1 MTTRPPLGATER
13 STPSGT
19 GLASVLNGYL
29 DRHRPSEEV
38 VVAYASREIAAS
50 TADVYAVLIDPRSYP
65 SWLAGAKEIR
75 EVDAD
80 WPAPGSRFHHRVR
93 FGPITVADSTEMIA
107 AQPCQRIEL
116 AVRARPF
123 VSAIVTF
130 ALVGDDRRCMVSF
143 EEEPRV
149 RLVGNLVRPVMDP
162 VTHMRNHHSLKRLEQ
177 VAKVYSTRISRSMAT
192 KSCQP
197 FDAADR

>member
-93 FGPITVADSTEMIA
+93 FGPITVADSAEMIA

-130 ALVGDDRRCMVSF
+130 ALVGDDRRVHGQLRGRATGTPRREPGASGDGSGHAHAQSPLPQAPRTGREGVLDAHQPEHGDKVVS
-143 EEEPRV
+143 
-149 RLVGNLVRPVMDP
+149 
-162 VTHMRNHHSLKRLEQ
+162 T
-177 VAKVYSTRISRSMAT
+177 I
-192 KSCQP
+192 
-197 FDAADR
+197 